1 MEPVEINAGAWYLLP
16 LRPDEWAADTCYS
29 WSVCEPTTGEP
40 LAEVMYDP
48 RSAVLTSH
56 AQPGHEDAAT
66 AASESV
72 RRFTESA
79 IPSGSGITDQS
90 TPTHQCPQ
98 PHAQEC

>member
-16 LRPDEWAADTCYS
+16 LRHDEWAANTCYS

-40 LAEVMYDP
+40 LAEVMFDP

-56 AQPGHEDAAT
+56 AQPGHEDAAA

-72 RRFTESA
+72 RRF
-79 IPSGSGITDQS
+79 ITGLAD
-90 TPTHQCPQ
+90 
-98 PHAQEC
+98 